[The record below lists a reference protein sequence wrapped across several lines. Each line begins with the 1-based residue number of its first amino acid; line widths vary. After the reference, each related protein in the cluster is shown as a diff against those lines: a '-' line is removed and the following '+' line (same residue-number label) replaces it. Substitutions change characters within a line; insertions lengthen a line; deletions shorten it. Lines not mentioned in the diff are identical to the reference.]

1 MLRKVGI
8 VAIGIVLAVVIVA
21 AVKTTIFNE
30 KLIIATEASTSLK
43 MFELQPKAD
52 RNLPETHGDAF

>member
-8 VAIGIVLAVVIVA
+8 VAIGIVLAAVIAA

-30 KLIIATEASTSLK
+30 KLVRATEASTSLK
-43 MFELQPKAD
+43 MLEFQHKAD

>member
-8 VAIGIVLAVVIVA
+8 VAIGIVLAVVIAA

-43 MFELQPKAD
+43 MLELQPKAD
-52 RNLPETHGDAF
+52 RKLPETHGDAF